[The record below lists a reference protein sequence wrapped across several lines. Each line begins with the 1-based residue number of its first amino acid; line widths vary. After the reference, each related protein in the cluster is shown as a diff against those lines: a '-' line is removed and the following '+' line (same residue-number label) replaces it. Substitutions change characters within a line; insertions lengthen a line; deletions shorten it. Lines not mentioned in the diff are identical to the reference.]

1 MRIPKNFHANA
12 VVKHNR
18 NAIRVLKDD
27 SGQELFRHE
36 DKANLIWESFIERL
50 QTIEFTDMFYDLQNL
65 IQLVDNLEN
74 LVEPFSTEE
83 IDNVIKISKL
93 ENLKVLMGSILIS

>member
-36 DKANLIWESFIERL
+36 DKANLIWESFIKRL
-50 QTIEFTDMFYDLQNL
+50 RTIEFTDMFYDLQNL
-65 IQLVDNLEN
+65 I
-74 LVEPFSTEE
+74 
-83 IDNVIKISKL
+83 
-93 ENLKVLMGSILIS
+93 